1 MNGRRAAHTDAVDEL
16 AAPARELADSVE
28 AALPGWVERSVL
40 QRYRAALGPPPPQV
54 VDAAREAGAA
64 ARDDVGTRLRV
75 LLETD
80 VDDQRTTPL
89 AVVREAVTYPT
100 GVLAAAGVPP
110 SDRDPLDRAMFP
122 DDAYGLTPGSFA
134 DIDPE
139 LASLAV
145 TWGAAK
151 AWVHHRRHRP

>member
-1 MNGRRAAHTDAVDEL
+1 MKGRRAAHTDAVDEL

-28 AALPGWVERSVL
+28 AALPGGVERSVL

-54 VDAAREAGAA
+54 VDA

-139 LASLAV
+139 LTSLAV

-151 AWVHHRRHRP
+151 AWVHRRRHRP

>member
-1 MNGRRAAHTDAVDEL
+1 
-16 AAPARELADSVE
+16 
-28 AALPGWVERSVL
+28 
-40 QRYRAALGPPPPQV
+40 
-54 VDAAREAGAA
+54 
-64 ARDDVGTRLRV
+64 VGTRLRV

-89 AVVREAVTYPT
+89 AVVRAAVTYPT

-139 LASLAV
+139 LTSLAV

-151 AWVHHRRHRP
+151 AWVHRRRHRP